1 MAEKCAG
8 EVGIKRPIFEP
19 GDVMLFDELFLH
31 STAADPGM
39 TETRY
44 AIETWFFGPSAF
56 PDEYTPLAF

>member
-1 MAEKCAG
+1 MAEECAG
-8 EVGIKRPIFEP
+8 ELGIKRPIFQP

-44 AIETWFFGPSAF
+44 AIETWSSAPRAF

>member
-1 MAEKCAG
+1 
-8 EVGIKRPIFEP
+8 VGIKRPIFKP

-39 TETRY
+39 TQTRY

-56 PDEYTPLAF
+56 PSEYTPLAF